1 MVVGGAP
8 LAESRNMDS
17 STEAVMTNAHTTSI
31 VRFSVRWGLFERTPV
46 APLSDRPVR
55 YYSDNEDSN

>member
-1 MVVGGAP
+1 
-8 LAESRNMDS
+8 MDS